1 MGSVD
6 AVNAVLLFGSALALL
21 GILSSLVAQRFGAP
35 LLLVFLLIGMLAGED
50 GIVGIPFNDYWVTYL
65 VGSLALAVILF
76 DGGLRTRL
84 SSLRVAFAPSIALAT
99 AGVLITAVIS
109 GLVAAVALGI
119 SWIEGLLVGS
129 VIASTDAAAVFFLMR
144 AGGLQLPR
152 RVGAT
157 LEIESGIN
165 DPFAVF
171 LTLAFVG
178 LVPVTQLDVTGPL
191 EQVLLLFIAEI
202 VVGTI
207 VGLGGGFVVAALLN
221 RLELPAGLHPLFVV
235 SSAIAVF
242 ALAGLLEGSGFL
254 AVYLAGLFVGNRRV
268 RAIAEIVAFHDTAT
282 WLCQIVM
289 FFVLGLLVTPSKLVP
304 VILPALAVSFVL
316 MFLARP
322 VAVVL
327 CLAPFR
333 FPPREI
339 AFVSWV
345 GLRGAVSIFLAA
357 IPTLAQIPNADIYFN
372 VAFVVVLV
380 SLLLQGWT
388 LTPLAKALGV
398 ALPRTMR
405 QVHRVEIDLPGQLAH
420 ELVGYH
426 LTADSP
432 LLEHGGVPRWARPM
446 FVIRD
451 DIVLDP
457 REAGRLKPGDHPYY
471 LAPPLRVAE
480 LDALFVPDEE
490 TPLRALPSEFPL
502 RADVPLGLVA
512 DMYGL
517 EIDDEADRE
526 RTIAEAIA
534 VRYEDA
540 PTIGDRLRLGPATLI
555 VRALADDRV
564 ARVGLRLE
572 DPPVRS
578 WREKV
583 RRPLRRLLGRGARKE
598 GAAP

>member
-1 MGSVD
+1 MGSID
-6 AVNAVLLFGSALALL
+6 AVNAVLLFGGALALL

-35 LLLVFLLIGMLAGED
+35 LLLVFLFIGMLTGED
-50 GIVGIPFNDYWVTYL
+50 GLVGIPFDDYWLTYL

-84 SSLRVAFAPSIALAT
+84 SSLRAALAPSLALAT
-99 AGVLITAVIS
+99 AGVLVTAIIS
-109 GLVAAVALGI
+109 GAVAAYVLNL

-129 VIASTDAAAVFFLMR
+129 VIASTDAAAVFFLIR

-178 LVPVTQLDVTGPL
+178 LIPVAQLDATGPI
-191 EQVLLLFIAEI
+191 EQVLVLFLAEIAVGIIVGFAGGFIIAE
-202 VVGTI
+202 
-207 VGLGGGFVVAALLN
+207 LLN

-235 SSAIAVF
+235 SGAIAIF

-254 AVYLAGLFVGNRRV
+254 AAYLAGLVVGNRRI
-268 RAIAEIVAFHDTAT
+268 RAFAEIVAFHDTAT

-304 VILPALAVSFVL
+304 LVLPALAVSFVL
-316 MFLARP
+316 MFVARP
-322 VAVVL
+322 AAVVL
-327 CLAPFR
+327 CLAPFG
-333 FPPREI
+333 FPKREI

-357 IPTLAQIPNADIYFN
+357 IPTLAQIPNADVYFN

-398 ALPRTMR
+398 ALPRTAR
-405 QVHRVEIDLPGQLAH
+405 PVHRVEIDLPGQLAH

-426 LTADSP
+426 LTEDSP
-432 LLEHGGVPRWARPM
+432 VLEHGGVPRWARPM

-457 REAGRLKPGDHPYY
+457 RDAGRLKPGDYPYY

-490 TPLRALPSEFPL
+490 TPLRALPGEFPL
-502 RADVPLGLVA
+502 RADVPLRLVA
-512 DMYGL
+512 EMYGL
-517 EIDDEADRE
+517 EVEDEADLE

-534 VRYEDA
+534 VRVEDA
-540 PTIGDRLRLGPATLI
+540 PAIGDRLRLGPATLI

-572 DPPVRS
+572 DPPSRS
-578 WREKV
+578 WREKLPA
-583 RRPLRRLLGRGARKE
+583 PLRGMFG
-598 GAAP
+598 GPSGPQVS